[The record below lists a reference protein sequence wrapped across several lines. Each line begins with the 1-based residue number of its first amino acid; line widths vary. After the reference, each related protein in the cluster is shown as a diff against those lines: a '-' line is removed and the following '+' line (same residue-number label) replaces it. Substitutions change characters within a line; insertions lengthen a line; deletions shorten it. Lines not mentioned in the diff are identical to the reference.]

1 VDGAVNV
8 RAKRGGLRLWQSA
21 YIIIGMALLAGS
33 NAAAESVQYV
43 DVTESLGIDFVHHNG
58 MSEERRLPETDGSG
72 AAFFDYDGDGR
83 LDLYLV
89 NSGDLLKGR
98 GAHRNALYHNAGEHF
113 LDKTSAAGVPG
124 REFGMG
130 VVTADYDNDGDQDI
144 YLTNWGE
151 DVLYRNEGEGAF
163 TDATEQAGLGNKD
176 WGSSAAFLD
185 YDRDGDLDL
194 FVVNYVDFTLENHP
208 WCGHQALELRFYC
221 DPRQHQPTRDLL
233 YRNEG
238 DGTFVEVGESVG
250 ITERGNGLG
259 IACWDSDGDGDQDI
273 YVANDMGPNF
283 LYENQGDGLFAEVG
297 LLAGIALSADG
308 ASQAGMGVDTGDY
321 DNDGDLDLFVTNF
334 QLENN
339 VLYRNDGLVFSEVS
353 FQSGLGEISLNY
365 LGFGANFFDYD
376 NDGWLDLVVTNGHV
390 HDNIEQYDEIVTYA
404 QKAQLFHNEQGHF
417 VEYTQ
422 EAGQAFSRKYVG
434 RSTAYGDYDADGD
447 LDLVLMQSG
456 GSVVVLRN
464 DGGNRGHWLQVELQ
478 GTRSNR
484 DGIGAKVSIQAGS
497 LNLMQMVKAGA
508 GYQSSSQKALFFG
521 LGALDTVDSLR
532 ILWPSGLVQIIE
544 DIAVNKVL
552 KIVEPASP

>member
-1 VDGAVNV
+1 MSVTWD
-8 RAKRGGLRLWQSA
+8 GLRVWLSV
-21 YIIIGMALLAGS
+21 YLLMGIVFLAGS
-33 NAAAESVQYV
+33 HVEAGPVQYI

-58 MSEERRLPETDGSG
+58 MTEERRLPETDGSG
-72 AAFFDYDGDGR
+72 VAFFDYDGDGL

-98 GAHRNALYHNAGEHF
+98 GAHLNALYRNSGDRFIDH
-113 LDKTSAAGVPG
+113 TTTAGVPG

-130 VVTADYDNDGDQDI
+130 VVTADYDNDGDADI

-151 DVLYRNEGEGAF
+151 DVLYRNNGDGTF
-163 TDATEQAGLGNKD
+163 TDATEQAGLGNKE

-250 ITERGNGLG
+250 ISGSGNGLG
-259 IACWDSDGDGDQDI
+259 VACWDSDGDGDQDI
-273 YVANDMGPNF
+273 YVANDMGANF
-283 LYENQGDGLFAEVG
+283 LYENQGDGFFVEVG
-297 LLAGIALSADG
+297 LLAGLALSADG
-308 ASQAGMGVDTGDY
+308 AAQAGMGVDTGDY

-339 VLYRNDGLVFSEVS
+339 ALYRNDGLVFSEVS

-390 HDNIEQYDEIVTYA
+390 HDNIEQYDELVTYA
-404 QKAQLFHNEQGHF
+404 QKTQLFRNEQGDF
-417 VEYTQ
+417 TEYTQ
-422 EAGQAFSRKYVG
+422 EAGAAFSVDYIG

-447 LDLVLMQSG
+447 LDIAIMQSG
-456 GSVVVLRN
+456 GPAVVLRN
-464 DGGNRGHWLQVELQ
+464 DGGNGGHWLQVELE
-478 GTRSNR
+478 GTLSNR
-484 DGIGAKVSIQAGS
+484 DGIGARVYIEAGS
-497 LNLMQMVKAGA
+497 LNLMQETKAGS

-521 LGALDTVDSLR
+521 LGAVDMVDRLR
-532 ILWPSGLVQIIE
+532 IIWPSGQVQTLEQIVVNRVMK
-544 DIAVNKVL
+544 IA
-552 KIVEPASP
+552 EPAGR